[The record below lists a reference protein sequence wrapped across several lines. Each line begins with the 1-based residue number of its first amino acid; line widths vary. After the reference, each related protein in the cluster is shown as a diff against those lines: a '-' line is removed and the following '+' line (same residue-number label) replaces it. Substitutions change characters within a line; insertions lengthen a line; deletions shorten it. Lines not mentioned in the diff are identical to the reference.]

1 MLYINGEWK
10 SSNKNKS
17 ITVYNPATLEKFGT
31 VAYGGKEEAE
41 EAIQAASAA
50 FQNWKKTSAVEKSQ
64 YLRKIADCLRDR
76 EEELA
81 VTITKE
87 MGKPLKESLGEVKLA
102 ISYMDWY
109 AEEAKR
115 IYGETIPASSRD
127 KRILVLQEPVGVT
140 GAITPWNFPAAM
152 VTRKIAPALAAG
164 CPVILKPASAT
175 PLTAVK
181 IFEAIHQAGLPKGVA
196 NLIIGPSNEIAQ
208 TLLDSKQVRKLTFTG
223 STAVGKKL
231 MRDASNTV
239 KKVSMELGGHAPFIV
254 FEDADLEKAAEAAVA
269 SKFRNAG
276 QTCVCTNRI
285 YVQKEAAEEFTRLF
299 AEKVNRLQI
308 GNGMDDDTDI
318 GPLINEESL
327 DKVVEH
333 VEDAKEKG
341 GVVICGG
348 SLADM
353 NAKGVFYQPTVI
365 QHANE
370 SMKIAREET
379 FGPVVPIFTFET
391 EEEAIER
398 ANHPEYGLASYCF
411 TSDLNRAFRVMESL
425 EYGII
430 GINDAMPTTA
440 QAPFGGMK
448 ESGVGREGGKYG
460 LMEYLEEKFV
470 SLNIG

>member
-1 MLYINGEWK
+1 M
-10 SSNKNKS
+10 
-17 ITVYNPATLEKFGT
+17 
-31 VAYGGKEEAE
+31 
-41 EAIQAASAA
+41 
-50 FQNWKKTSAVEKSQ
+50 
-64 YLRKIADCLRDR
+64 
-76 EEELA
+76 
-81 VTITKE
+81 
-87 MGKPLKESLGEVKLA
+87 
-102 ISYMDWY
+102 
-109 AEEAKR
+109 
-115 IYGETIPASSRD
+115 
-127 KRILVLQEPVGVT
+127 
-140 GAITPWNFPAAM
+140 
-152 VTRKIAPALAAG
+152 
-164 CPVILKPASAT
+164 
-175 PLTAVK
+175 
-181 IFEAIHQAGLPKGVA
+181 
-196 NLIIGPSNEIAQ
+196 
-208 TLLDSKQVRKLTFTG
+208 
-223 STAVGKKL
+223 
-231 MRDASNTV
+231 
-239 KKVSMELGGHAPFIV
+239 
-254 FEDADLEKAAEAAVA
+254 
-269 SKFRNAG
+269 
-276 QTCVCTNRI
+276 
-285 YVQKEAAEEFTRLF
+285 F

-353 NAKGVFYQPTVI
+353 DAKGVFYQPTVI

>member
-50 FQNWKKTSAVEKSQ
+50 FQDWKKTSAVEKSQ
-64 YLRKIADCLRDR
+64 YLRKIADCLRER
-76 EEELA
+76 EEDLA

-239 KKVSMELGGHAPFIV
+239 KKVSMELGGHAP
-254 FEDADLEKAAEAAVA
+254 L
-269 SKFRNAG
+269 SYLR
-276 QTCVCTNRI
+276 T
-285 YVQKEAAEEFTRLF
+285 
-299 AEKVNRLQI
+299 
-308 GNGMDDDTDI
+308 
-318 GPLINEESL
+318 LI
-327 DKVVEH
+327 
-333 VEDAKEKG
+333 
-341 GVVICGG
+341 
-348 SLADM
+348 
-353 NAKGVFYQPTVI
+353 
-365 QHANE
+365 
-370 SMKIAREET
+370 
-379 FGPVVPIFTFET
+379 
-391 EEEAIER
+391 
-398 ANHPEYGLASYCF
+398 
-411 TSDLNRAFRVMESL
+411 
-425 EYGII
+425 
-430 GINDAMPTTA
+430 
-440 QAPFGGMK
+440 
-448 ESGVGREGGKYG
+448 
-460 LMEYLEEKFV
+460 
-470 SLNIG
+470 

>member
-1 MLYINGEWK
+1 MLYINGKWK
-10 SSNKNKS
+10 VAQSKERMS
-17 ITVYNPATLEKFGT
+17 VYNPANLEIIGEVAFGGAND
-31 VAYGGKEEAE
+31 VK

-50 FQNWKKTSAVEKSQ
+50 YKSWKKTSADEKSR
-64 YLRKIADCLRDR
+64 YLNKISSLLKSM

-102 ISYMDWY
+102 IAYIDWY

-115 IYGETIPASSRD
+115 IYGETIPASSPD
-127 KRILVLQEPVGVT
+127 KRILVLQEPVGIT

-152 VTRKIAPALAAG
+152 VTRKLAPALAAG
-164 CPVILKPASAT
+164 CPVILKPASTT

-181 IFEAIHQAGLPKGVA
+181 IFEAIDEAGLPKGVA
-196 NLIIGPSNEIAQ
+196 NLVIGSSSEIAQ
-208 TLLDSKQVRKLTFTG
+208 TLLDSKEVRKLTFTG
-223 STAVGKKL
+223 STEIGKKL
-231 MRDASNTV
+231 MSEASRTV

-254 FEDADLEKAAEAAVA
+254 FSDADLEKAAEAAVA

-285 YVQKEAAEEFTRLF
+285 YVHQEVAEEFTNKF
-299 AEKVNRLQI
+299 VEKVKRLKI
-308 GNGMDDDTDI
+308 GNGMEKGTDI
-318 GPLINEESL
+318 GPLINEDSL
-327 DKVVEH
+327 AKVIEH
-333 VEDAKEKG
+333 VEDAEQKG
-341 GVVICGG
+341 GLIVCGG
-348 SLADM
+348 KKVENYD
-353 NAKGVFYQPTVI
+353 KGVFYEPTVI
-365 QHANE
+365 QNANE
-370 SMKIAREET
+370 SMKIATEET
-379 FGPVVPIFTFET
+379 FGPVVPIFTFKT

-398 ANHPEYGLASYCF
+398 ANHPDYGLASYCF

-430 GINDAMPTTA
+430 GINDSMPTTA
-440 QAPFGGMK
+440 QAPFGGVK

-460 LMEYLEEKFV
+460 IKEYLEEKFV

>member
-1 MLYINGEWK
+1 MLYINGKWK
-10 SSNKNKS
+10 SSNNNKS

-50 FQNWKKTSAVEKSQ
+50 FQDWKKTSAVEKSQ

-76 EEELA
+76 EEDLA

-175 PLTAVK
+175 PLTAAK

-285 YVQKEAAEEFTRLF
+285 YVQKEVAEEFTRLF

-365 QHANE
+365 QQANE

>member
-10 SSNKNKS
+10 SSNNNKS

-50 FQNWKKTSAVEKSQ
+50 FQDWKKTSAAEKSQ

-76 EEELA
+76 EEDLA

-208 TLLDSKQVRKLTFTG
+208 TLLGSKQVRKLTFTG

-299 AEKVNRLQI
+299 AEKVNCLQI

-327 DKVVEH
+327 VKVVEH
-333 VEDAKEKG
+333 VQDAKEKG

-348 SLADM
+348 TLADM